1 MAASD
6 AANEARLAAAAKAA
20 KPLTQAEID
29 AKTAATVAAGGKS
42 TDPANRLKN
51 ETASEANARIT
62 AAYKAQAQP
71 ELTKEGKAAGATIE
85 WVRTGAG
92 GVGTYKEVF
101 PMGTPIP
108 TTRTTE
114 SGNVYDAS
122 GKLISGTGLK
132 TTKTGST
139 TAVTKTITNTVKNAD
154 GSSTITYSD
163 GTSVVVPKPAD
174 TLIVTPTDKP
184 VGTPPAYV
192 YNKDSKTWEQPPKP
206 TGAGNWVFDN
216 NNGWTD
222 TTVVPGSTGSEA
234 GSEKILAKDTF
245 KNTLALYFGP
255 AEMSKPWVDGLYKSV
270 SSFYKTGSTVA
281 ESLNLSLMDIR
292 NNPDM
297 SEFTKRFKGVYALTD
312 RLAGGEAVSVP
323 TIAEYFASEAAM
335 GDTLREAG
343 LGDIAT
349 QDFLGDVIGRGKSVL
364 EVGKLITD
372 TFTAIDNAPK
382 ALKDTLAEYFPT
394 VDRVSLAKA
403 LLTGK
408 EGAAALDKKIK
419 GISVLSAAGT
429 QGVKTDLATAGDI
442 AAMGYGYTEALEG
455 FGTVKQLERANV
467 LAGFEGGKFTQEQ
480 AQGYVFGKN
489 IAEEERIRLL
499 KEKET
504 ARFSGRSG
512 LAASALRGQST
523 NTIL

>member
-1 MAASD
+1 MARDVDTGIVKPTPATVD
-6 AANEARLAAAAKAA
+6 EQAKAAAMRAAAKGPTPNEALLA
-20 KPLTQAEID
+20 NVKAQIAKLQGLPDAPLDLTKPLNKMTPAELKAFQA
-29 AKTAATVAAGGKS
+29 A
-42 TDPANRLKN
+42 RLN
-51 ETASEANARIT
+51 
-62 AAYKAQAQP
+62 AQA
-71 ELTKEGKAAGATIE
+71 AARE
-85 WVRTGAG
+85 DVQ
-92 GVGTYKEVF
+92 
-101 PMGTPIP
+101 
-108 TTRTTE
+108 
-114 SGNVYDAS
+114 S
-122 GKLISGTGLK
+122 
-132 TTKTGST
+132 
-139 TAVTKTITNTVKNAD
+139 
-154 GSSTITYSD
+154 
-163 GTSVVVPKPAD
+163 GTSVDNPKPTEDPGPGMYWANFGGVWRKYKSPTTTPVTTTLKPGDPGYVAPDVIPAD
-174 TLIVTPTDKP
+174 DRP

-192 YNKDSKTWEQPPKP
+192 YNAATKTWEQPPKP
-206 TGAGNWVFDN
+206 TGAGTWVFDN
-216 NNGWTD
+216 IQGWVNS
-222 TTVVPGSTGSEA
+222 TVVPGAGGSEA
-234 GSEKILAKDTF
+234 DSKTILAKDTF
-245 KNTLALYFGP
+245 KNTLALYFGA

-270 SSFYKTGSTVA
+270 SGFYKTGSTIA
-281 ESLNLSLMDIR
+281 ESLNLSLMDVR

-297 SEFTKRFKGVYALTD
+297 ADFTKRFKGVYALTD

-489 IAEEERIRLL
+489 IAEEERLRLL

>member
-1 MAASD
+1 MPSAAES
-6 AANEARLAAAAKAA
+6 AMEARAKAAAAAKIAA
-20 KPLTQAEID
+20 D
-29 AKTAATVAAGGKS
+29 AKTAATIAAGGKS
-42 TDPANRLKN
+42 TDPANRLPG
-51 ETASEANARIT
+51 ETASQANARIT
-62 AAYKAQAQP
+62 AAYKAQEKP

-101 PMGTPIP
+101 PIGTPIP
-108 TTRTTE
+108 ASRTTE

-122 GKLISGTGLK
+122 GKLISGSGLK

-139 TAVTKTITNTVKNAD
+139 TAVTKTIVSTVKNPD
-154 GSSTITYSD
+154 GTSTVTYSD
-163 GTSVVVPKPAD
+163 GSKSTIEKPAD
-174 TLIVTPTDKP
+174 TTIVTPTDKP

-192 YNKDSKTWEQPPKP
+192 YNAASKTWEEPPKP
-206 TGAGNWVFDN
+206 TGAGTWTWDN
-216 NNGWTD
+216 NEGWVD
-222 TTVVPGSTGSEA
+222 STVVAGSGGSEA

-255 AEMSKPWVDGLYKSV
+255 AEMSKGWVDGLYKSV
-270 SSFYKTGSTVA
+270 SGFYKTGSTVA
-281 ESLNLSLMDIR
+281 ESLNLSLMDVR

-297 SEFTKRFKGVYALTD
+297 KEFTKRFKGVYALTD
-312 RLAGGEAVSVP
+312 LLAGGTAVTVP
-323 TIAEYFASEAAM
+323 TIAEYFKSEAVM

-343 LGDIAT
+343 LGDLAT
-349 QDFLGDVIGRGKSVL
+349 QDFLGDIIGRNKSVL

-372 TFTAIDNAPK
+372 TFAAIDNAPK
-382 ALKDTLAEYFPT
+382 ALKDTLSEYFPT

-429 QGVKTDLATAGDI
+429 QGIKTDLATAGDI
-442 AAMGYGYTEALEG
+442 AAMGYGYTESLEG
-455 FGTVKQLERANV
+455 FGTVKQLQRADT
-467 LAGFEGGKFTQEQ
+467 LASFEGGKFTQEQ
-480 AQGYVFGKN
+480 AQGYVFGKS

-504 ARFSGRSG
+504 ARFKGSSG
-512 LAASALRGQST
+512 LAASALRGKSA

>member
-1 MAASD
+1 MVDTTRLSGITAAS
-6 AANEARLAAAAKAA
+6 AGKSSPQA
-20 KPLTQAEID
+20 LTQAEID
-29 AKTAATVAAGGKS
+29 AKTAAVVAAGGKS
-42 TDPANRLKN
+42 TDPANRLTG
-51 ETASEANARIT
+51 ETAAEANARIT
-62 AAYKAQAQP
+62 AAYKEQAKP
-71 ELTKEGKAAGATIE
+71 ELTQEGKAAGATIE
-85 WVRTGAG
+85 FVRTGAG

-114 SGNVYDAS
+114 SGNVYDEQ
-122 GKLISGTGLK
+122 GNLVSGTGLK
-132 TTKTGST
+132 KTT
-139 TAVTKTITNTVKNAD
+139 
-154 GSSTITYSD
+154 
-163 GTSVVVPKPAD
+163 TSGAPVVPVAPVNPV
-174 TLIVTPTDKP
+174 TPVTPVTPTDKP
-184 VGTPPAYV
+184 VGTPPAFV

-206 TGAGNWVFDN
+206 TGAGTWVFDN
-216 NNGWTD
+216 TKGWVD
-222 TTVVPGSTGSEA
+222 STVAPGSTGSET

-245 KNTLALYFGP
+245 KNTLALYFGA

-270 SSFYKTGSTVA
+270 SGFYKTGSTVA

-297 SEFTKRFKGVYALTD
+297 KEFTKRFKGVYALTD
-312 RLAGGEAVSVP
+312 MLAGGTAVTVP
-323 TIAEYFASEAAM
+323 TIAEYFKSEADM

-343 LGDIAT
+343 LGDLAT
-349 QDFLGDVIGRGKSVL
+349 QDFLGDIIGRNKSVL

-372 TFTAIDNAPK
+372 TFATIDNAPK

-442 AAMGYGYTEALEG
+442 AAMGYGYTEALTG

-489 IAEEERIRLL
+489 VAEEERIRLL
-499 KEKET
+499 KEKEK
-504 ARFSGRSG
+504 ARFSGSSG

-523 NTIL
+523 NTIV

>member
-1 MAASD
+1 MAAADD
-6 AANEARLAAAAKAA
+6 ANQARLQAAAAAKIAA
-20 KPLTQAEID
+20 D
-29 AKTAATVAAGGKS
+29 AKTAATIAAGGKS
-42 TDPANRLKN
+42 TDPANRLPG
-51 ETASEANARIT
+51 ETASQANARIT
-62 AAYKAQAQP
+62 AAYKAQEKP

-85 WVRTGAG
+85 WVRTGSG

-108 TTRTTE
+108 ATRTTE

-122 GKLISGTGLK
+122 GKLISGSGLK
-132 TTKTGST
+132 TTAGK
-139 TAVTKTITNTVKNAD
+139 
-154 GSSTITYSD
+154 
-163 GTSVVVPKPAD
+163 GTPVVGTPTPPVAGTPTPPVPGAPV
-174 TLIVTPTDKP
+174 VTPPDKP

-192 YNKDSKTWEQPPKP
+192 YNAASKTWEEPPKP
-206 TGAGNWVFDN
+206 TGAGTWTWDN
-216 NNGWTD
+216 NEGWVD
-222 TTVVPGSTGSEA
+222 STVVAGSGGSEA

-255 AEMSKPWVDGLYKSV
+255 AEMSKGWVDGLYKSV
-270 SSFYKTGSTVA
+270 SGFYKTGSTVA
-281 ESLNLSLMDIR
+281 ESLNLSLMDVR

-297 SEFTKRFKGVYALTD
+297 KEFTKRFKGVYALTD
-312 RLAGGEAVSVP
+312 LLAGGTAVTVP
-323 TIAEYFASEAAM
+323 TIAEYFKSEAVM

-372 TFTAIDNAPK
+372 TFAAIDNAPK
-382 ALKDTLAEYFPT
+382 ALKDTLSEYFPT

-429 QGVKTDLATAGDI
+429 QGIKTDLATAGDI
-442 AAMGYGYTEALEG
+442 AAMGYGYTESLEG
-455 FGTVKQLERANV
+455 FGTVKQLQRADT
-467 LAGFEGGKFTQEQ
+467 LASFEGGKFTQEQ
-480 AQGYVFGKN
+480 AQGYVFGKS

-504 ARFSGRSG
+504 ARFKGSSG
-512 LAASALRGQST
+512 LAASALRGKSA

>member
-1 MAASD
+1 MPSAAES
-6 AANEARLAAAAKAA
+6 AMEARAKAAAAAKIAA
-20 KPLTQAEID
+20 D
-29 AKTAATVAAGGKS
+29 AKTAATIAAGGSS
-42 TDPANRLKN
+42 TDPKNRLKG
-51 ETASEANARIT
+51 ETASQANARIT
-62 AAYKAQAQP
+62 AAYKAQEKP

-85 WVRTGAG
+85 WVRTGSG

-108 TTRTTE
+108 ATRTTE

-122 GKLISGTGLK
+122 GKLISGSGLK
-132 TTKTGST
+132 TTTG
-139 TAVTKTITNTVKNAD
+139 K
-154 GSSTITYSD
+154 
-163 GTSVVVPKPAD
+163 GTPVVGTPTPPVAGTPTPPVPGAPV
-174 TLIVTPTDKP
+174 VTPPDKP

-192 YNKDSKTWEQPPKP
+192 YNAASKTWEEPPKP
-206 TGAGNWVFDN
+206 TGAGTWTWDN
-216 NNGWTD
+216 NEGWVD
-222 TTVVPGSTGSEA
+222 STVVAGSGGSEA

-255 AEMSKPWVDGLYKSV
+255 AEMSKGWVDGLYKSV
-270 SSFYKTGSTVA
+270 SGFYKTGSTVA
-281 ESLNLSLMDIR
+281 ESLNLSLMDVR

-297 SEFTKRFKGVYALTD
+297 KEFTKRFKGVYALTD
-312 RLAGGEAVSVP
+312 LLAGGTAVTVP
-323 TIAEYFASEAAM
+323 TIAEYFKSEAVM

-343 LGDIAT
+343 LGDLAT
-349 QDFLGDVIGRGKSVL
+349 QDFLGDIIGRNKSVL

-372 TFTAIDNAPK
+372 TFAAIDNAPK
-382 ALKDTLAEYFPT
+382 ALKDTLSEYFPT

-429 QGVKTDLATAGDI
+429 QGIKTDLATAGDI
-442 AAMGYGYTEALEG
+442 AAMGYDYTESLEG
-455 FGTVKQLERANV
+455 FGTVKQLQRANT
-467 LAGFEGGKFTQEQ
+467 LASFEGGKFTQEQ
-480 AQGYVFGKN
+480 AQGYVFGKS

-504 ARFSGRSG
+504 ARFKGSSG
-512 LAASALRGQST
+512 LAASALRGKSA